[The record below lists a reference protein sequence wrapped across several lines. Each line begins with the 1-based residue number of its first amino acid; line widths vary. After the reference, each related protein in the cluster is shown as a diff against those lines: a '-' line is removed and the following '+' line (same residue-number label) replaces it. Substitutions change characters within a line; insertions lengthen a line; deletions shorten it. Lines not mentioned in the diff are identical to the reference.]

1 MSTKM
6 IASQAQPPS
15 TSTRTPPRVTTVDA
29 FIGLTKSDTVFATFS
44 APKAKKK
51 RTQK

>member
-1 MSTKM
+1 MLIKM

-15 TSTRTPPRVTTVDA
+15 AGTCTPPRVTTVDA
-29 FIGLTKSDTVFATFS
+29 FIALTKSNTVFATFS
-44 APKAKKK
+44 AQKAKKK